1 MVYLSNEV
9 GTRVGG
15 SLVKYRAPLRFWVI
29 LMAYTAG
36 GLLKGGCLGADKM
49 VLEKNKV
56 LYFFPICSWIT

>member
-15 SLVKYRAPLRFWVI
+15 SLVKDRAPFRFWVI
-29 LMAYTAG
+29 LMAYIAG

-49 VLEKNKV
+49 VLDKNQV